1 MRRNPWLCVQWE
13 DRLSTHE
20 DLYQLHN
27 LYIFEIQG
35 NAILCKDCLL
45 FKGNLK
51 VSFEVLEM

>member
-27 LYIFEIQG
+27 LYIFEYKAMRFYG
-35 NAILCKDCLL
+35 KDFLF

-51 VSFEVLEM
+51 FSFQMLEM